1 MTTISIVTPSY
12 NQGRY
17 IEETIKSI
25 IYQKGDFFIDYIIMD
40 GGSTDDSVKIINK
53 YDEFI
58 KNGNF
63 QPKCLGVELRWV
75 SERDRGQ
82 AHAINKGFKIAKG
95 EIASYMNS
103 DDMYFENAFSIV
115 LNHFSKNQEDDFV
128 FGDGE
133 VIDEYGNLQWEWLS
147 RPYNFKLL
155 KSYHYLWNDFTNY
168 IMQQATFWRRDVFSK
183 IGMLDES
190 LHYAMDVEYWIRAGA
205 AGLKLTHIPTK
216 LGKFRMIS
224 DTKSLSSPT
233 AFWPDMLEVF
243 RRYNG
248 AKKMS
253 PFFSY
258 YFYNIARNNNYNIDE
273 AWIKRLDI
281 FSRWKGLDK
290 KEIDILD
297 KEAGKGFKKACL
309 ISINKTFYESDKHIS
324 IKIFKNNLRK
334 HPLLIFHPLMLLFIF
349 KYLFGRTVSIK
360 LNKQKESLI
369 NLYRQRR
376 YQYRYLEKI
385 KDS

>member
-17 IEETIKSI
+17 IEETINSV
-25 IYQKGDFFIDYIIMD
+25 IYQKGKFFVDYIIMD

-53 YDEFI
+53 YDEII
-58 KNGNF
+58 KNGKF

-75 SERDRGQ
+75 SEKDRGQ
-82 AHAINKGFKIAKG
+82 THAINKGFKIAKG
-95 EIASYMNS
+95 EVVSYINS
-103 DDMYFENAFSIV
+103 DDTYFDNAFSIV
-115 LNHFSKNQEDDFV
+115 IKHFSMRPGDDFV
-128 FGDGE
+128 FGDGD

-168 IMQQATFWRRDVFSK
+168 IMQQATFWRRNVFNK

-190 LHYAMDVEYWIRAGA
+190 LHYAMDIEYWMRAGA
-205 AGLKLTHIPTK
+205 TGLKLTHIPAK

-243 RRYNG
+243 RKYNG
-248 AKKMS
+248 ANKMA

-258 YFYNIARNNNYNIDE
+258 YFYNIARNNNYNMDE

-281 FSRWKGLDK
+281 FSKWECLDK

-297 KEAGKGFKKACL
+297 KNAGKGFKKACL
-309 ISINKTFYESDKHIS
+309 ISINKAFYESDKHIS
-324 IKIFKNNLRK
+324 IKIFKNNLRNI
-334 HPLLIFHPLMLLFIF
+334 PLLIFHPLMLLFTI
-349 KYLFGRTVSIK
+349 KYFLGRAVLMK
-360 LNKQKESLI
+360 LNKPKESLI
-369 NLYRQRR
+369 NFYRQKK
-376 YQYRYLEKI
+376 YQYRYLEKNH
-385 KDS
+385 